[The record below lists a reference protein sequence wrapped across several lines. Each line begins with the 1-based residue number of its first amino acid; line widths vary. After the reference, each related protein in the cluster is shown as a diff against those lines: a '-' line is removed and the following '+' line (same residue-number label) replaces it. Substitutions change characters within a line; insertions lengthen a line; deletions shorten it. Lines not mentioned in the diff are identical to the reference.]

1 MGSAENDVALGWTV
15 DSKVLPG
22 LSVCCEIY
30 QRDLKAVLESLALV
44 TNRALALEEIPV
56 EQLLRDSNIILGMR
70 VT

>member
-1 MGSAENDVALGWTV
+1 MGSAENDVAPGWTV

-56 EQLLRDSNIILGMR
+56 EQLLRDSNIRHASDI
-70 VT
+70 T